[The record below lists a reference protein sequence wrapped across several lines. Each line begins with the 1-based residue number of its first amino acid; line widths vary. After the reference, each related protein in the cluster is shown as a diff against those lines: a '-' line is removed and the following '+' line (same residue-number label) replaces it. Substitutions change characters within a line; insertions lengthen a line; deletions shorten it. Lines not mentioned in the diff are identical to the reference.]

1 MANFNN
7 KPSSTRVT
15 KYSAPHSV
23 VPSRYIEPWRRDIV
37 NREIIVNNA
46 HHGNIPHYE
55 HDDALYFNK
64 REQMNYNVEP
74 RERVDKKYT
83 LPSRAEQLEP
93 RFYEIYDRHRSALLS
108 RYDPAK
114 RFKKN

>member
-1 MANFNN
+1 MANFNER
-7 KPSSTRVT
+7 SSSIRVT
-15 KYSAPHSV
+15 KYSAPHSLI
-23 VPSRYIEPWRRDIV
+23 PLRSIEPWRRDIV
-37 NREIIVNNA
+37 NRELIVNNA

-64 REQMNYNVEP
+64 REQMNYNIEP
-74 RERVDKKYT
+74 RDRVDKKYT

-93 RFYEIYDRHRSALLS
+93 RFYEIYDRHRSSLLS